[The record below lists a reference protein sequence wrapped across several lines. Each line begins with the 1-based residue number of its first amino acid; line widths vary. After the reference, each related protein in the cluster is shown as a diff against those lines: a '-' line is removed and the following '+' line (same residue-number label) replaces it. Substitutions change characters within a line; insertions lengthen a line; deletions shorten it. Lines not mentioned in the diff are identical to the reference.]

1 MEYSNVIMDDAHPI
15 SFLIGKQLDSSVP
28 GGLVGDPNTAA
39 VTSRENTLLNLVLN
53 KRHHLEALGNKL
65 IQ

>member
-39 VTSRENTLLNLVLN
+39 VTSREISP
-53 KRHHLEALGNKL
+53 KQKAPSRGSEE
-65 IQ
+65 